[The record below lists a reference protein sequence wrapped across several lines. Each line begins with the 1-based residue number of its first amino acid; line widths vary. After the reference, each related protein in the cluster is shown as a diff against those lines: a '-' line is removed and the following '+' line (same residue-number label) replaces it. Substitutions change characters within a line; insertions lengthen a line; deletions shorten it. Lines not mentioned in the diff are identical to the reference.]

1 MPHKSNI
8 ITPIY
13 CVLVCRAFNRLIIG
27 TTLKVGVSII
37 ILKTRKLSLT
47 VAKVTEIIIERAMI
61 QTQVF

>member
-1 MPHKSNI
+1 MPYKSNI

-13 CVLVCRAFNRLIIG
+13 CALDCGAFNHLIIG
-27 TTLKVGVSII
+27 TTLEVDVSII

-47 VAKVTEIIIERAMI
+47 VAKVTEIIETAMI